1 MEWASSIVQAVK
13 IYGEE
18 DALVHLFGK
27 ILKNTVDEDF
37 WFAQDALRGAMA
49 TMTKT
54 LYRERL
60 QTKLLTDVHK
70 HVEEVL
76 SDRFGLDAW
85 VQARLVERLFS
96 SKNEQQ
102 DLKQRLADKL
112 MKKREMLEVIV

>member
-1 MEWASSIVQAVK
+1 
-13 IYGEE
+13 
-18 DALVHLFGK
+18 
-27 ILKNTVDEDF
+27 
-37 WFAQDALRGAMA
+37 MA

-70 HVEEVL
+70 QVEEVL

-112 MKKREMLEVIV
+112 MKKREMLEVIVQRETKAAQKHSRTARADFLRNTETVRLAFTEFVHVALMFQLEKH